1 MGVSAFFLSILTL
14 GLYYPWY
21 LAKLTKYRGRHTR
34 IGTGACLRYE
44 LTGGDFLRL
53 FLLHVWGTTLTLG
66 LAFPWIAMYSLRYM
80 ARRVYVEGS
89 IDFENIEQRE
99 EGAGAAADGFADALD
114 IGLGV

>member
-1 MGVSAFFLSILTL
+1 
-14 GLYYPWY
+14 
-21 LAKLTKYRGRHTR
+21 
-34 IGTGACLRYE
+34 
-44 LTGGDFLRL
+44 
-53 FLLHVWGTTLTLG
+53 
-66 LAFPWIAMYSLRYM
+66 M